1 MKILANVA
9 NQDINRHTDKR
20 WTKKFIEVAQC
31 YKIKENNTFREDLAE
46 AIQVALQFD
55 DEIFMESAVD
65 QVLYIIFPI
74 VCTRSIEES
83 YTVHSSSSLTFVFF
97 FGCTIN

>member
-1 MKILANVA
+1 MLLNKTSTDIQTRDGQRKLKRLLSAQKQMK
-9 NQDINRHTDKR
+9 
-20 WTKKFIEVAQC
+20 KK
-31 YKIKENNTFREDLAE
+31 TFREDLAE

-65 QVLYIIFPI
+65 QVLLLYIFLI

-83 YTVHSSSSLTFVFF
+83 YTVYSSYSLNIVF
-97 FGCTIN
+97 ISKNS

>member
-1 MKILANVA
+1 MWFFLPKEIKQSMARFEATEKQSELNKHM
-9 NQDINRHTDKR
+9 Q
-20 WTKKFIEVAQC
+20 
-31 YKIKENNTFREDLAE
+31 IKENNTFREDLAE

-65 QVLYIIFPI
+65 QVLLLYIFLI

-83 YTVHSSSSLTFVFF
+83 YTVYSSYSLNIVF
-97 FGCTIN
+97 ISKNS

>member
-1 MKILANVA
+1 MKIFANVA

-65 QVLYIIFPI
+65 QVLLLYIFLI

-83 YTVHSSSSLTFVFF
+83 YTVYSSYSLNIVF
-97 FGCTIN
+97 ISKNS